1 MRACKPSEKSRKQ
14 LIRARILKN
23 MSQAEAADA
32 AHVNKGYYSLIE
44 RGLADPTNDL
54 LKHICSVLEIED
66 WKSLID

>member
-1 MRACKPSEKSRKQ
+1 
-14 LIRARILKN
+14 

-66 WKSLID
+66 WKSLIN